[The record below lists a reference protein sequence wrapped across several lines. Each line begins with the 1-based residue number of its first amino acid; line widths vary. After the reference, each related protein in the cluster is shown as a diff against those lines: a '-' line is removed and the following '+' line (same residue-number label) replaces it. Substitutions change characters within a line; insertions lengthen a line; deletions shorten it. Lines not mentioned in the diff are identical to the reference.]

1 MSICLL
7 STIGGATTSGTR
19 GIGLHRAGMSH
30 MESFLVS
37 LNTVLAPAK
46 TSSLVDDRQRIS
58 LLLYRMPRTIM

>member
-7 STIGGATTSGTR
+7 STIGGATMSGTR
-19 GIGLHRAGMSH
+19 GIGLHWAGMSH

-37 LNTVLAPAK
+37 LNTVPAPAK
-46 TSSLVDDRQRIS
+46 TGSLVDDRQRIS